1 VSQAN
6 GFDEL
11 SSKEQLAFYDKVKTS
26 QEGTSLQAYE
36 DLFDKV
42 RTANAV
48 KVGKQEQVR
57 LEIEKERKQQ
67 EM

>member
-1 VSQAN
+1 
-6 GFDEL
+6 
-11 SSKEQLAFYDKVKTS
+11 
-26 QEGTSLQAYE
+26 LQAYE